1 MNAITDTPVRL
12 RQIADLPHP
21 PMSPVRGNAGQL
33 DRARVHQTVEKWA
46 QQYGKLFRM
55 RFGRV
60 NLLVVADHALLA
72 EVMRDRP
79 DGWKRNPRTK
89 DISQELGLPRGVF
102 SAEGEEW
109 KAQRRI
115 VMASFAPGNIRAYFS
130 QMTKVTERLQTR
142 WLKAAHSGKALPLQS
157 ELMRYTVDT
166 IAGLALGDD
175 INTLEAGED
184 VIQQHLDKVLPAVFR
199 RAFTPFPYW
208 RWFKRKADR
217 ELDRSVATIN
227 TEIARF
233 VAQARAQLR
242 DQPSL
247 REKPRNLLQAMIVA
261 AEADGGLADDAIA
274 GNVLTM
280 LLAGEDTTANTLAWL
295 INLLHRHPQ
304 TMQRARQEVHSVLG
318 AAAGKPQAFTLELMD
333 SLPYLD
339 ACINEAMRLKPV
351 APFIGLQA
359 LRDTQIADVHVPKDT
374 LLWGVL
380 RHDSMGEAHFPKPE
394 LFDPQRWLAADA
406 VDGATVSAANPNAAS
421 ASAKR
426 VAMPFGAGPRIC
438 PGRYLALLE
447 MKLAMSMLLSRFTVT
462 AVDTPD
468 GLEAKELLQFT
479 MAPMGLMMKLA
490 A

>member
-1 MNAITDTPVRL
+1 MTDTPARL

-21 PMSPVRGNAGQL
+21 PMRPLRGNAGQL
-33 DRARVHQTVEKWA
+33 ERGRVHQTIEQWA
-46 QQYGKLFRM
+46 KQYGKLFRM
-55 RFGRV
+55 RLGRTDF
-60 NLLVVADHALLA
+60 LVVADHTLVA
-72 EVMRDRP
+72 EAMRDRP
-79 DGWKRNPRTK
+79 EGWQRNPRSK
-89 DISQELGLPRGVF
+89 VIGQEIGLPQGLF
-102 SAEGEEW
+102 SAEGDDW

-115 VMASFAPGNIRAYFS
+115 VMASFAPGNIRAYFA
-130 QMTKVTERLQTR
+130 QMTKVTGRLQSR
-142 WLKAAHSGKALPLQS
+142 WLKAAQTGKAVPLQQ

-199 RAFTPFPYW
+199 RAFTPIPYW

-227 TEIARF
+227 SEIARF

-242 DQPSL
+242 DEPAL
-247 REKPRNLLQAMIVA
+247 RDKPRNLLQAMIIA
-261 AEADGGLADDAIA
+261 ADADGGLNDAAIT

-295 INLLHRHPQ
+295 IYLLHQHPPCI
-304 TMQRARQEVHSVLG
+304 QRARQEVAKALG
-318 AAAGKPQAFTLELMD
+318 PAAGNPQAFTLELMD

-351 APFIGLQA
+351 APFIALQA
-359 LRDTQIADVHVPKDT
+359 LRDTTVGDVQAPKGT

-380 RHDSMGEAHFPKPE
+380 RHDSMNDAHFPQPQ
-394 LFDPQRWLAADA
+394 LFDPQRWLSEGTS
-406 VDGATVSAANPNAAS
+406 DGSTVSAANPNAAS

-468 GLEAKELLQFT
+468 GHEAKELLQFT
-479 MAPMGLMMKLA
+479 MGPMGLMMTLA